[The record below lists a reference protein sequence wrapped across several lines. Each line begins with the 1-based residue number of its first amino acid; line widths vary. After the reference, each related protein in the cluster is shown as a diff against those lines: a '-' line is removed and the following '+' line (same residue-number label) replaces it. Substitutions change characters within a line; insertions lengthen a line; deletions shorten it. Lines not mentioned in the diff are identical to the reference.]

1 MPLPHPLALAAA
13 AALLA
18 WLSGCAGAQATDGL
32 PRPPLE
38 AASTSAAWPTAAA
51 ARLIVERGVEYT
63 RAGDQPLLADVVRP
77 DPPGAARL
85 PAVVYI
91 HGGSWRRGT
100 REQGHELLPQL
111 VATGRYVGVT
121 IGYRFAPAHPW
132 PAQLHDAKAAIR
144 WLRAAS
150 ERYGVDPGRIAVWGE
165 SSGGQIASVLGATG
179 GNAALEGD
187 LPLPQGLRPP
197 ATPPSSRVEAVVD
210 FCGPTDM
217 DAFFASAVT
226 PEAVAEMHGRL
237 DPLFGGPPP
246 ERADLVRSASA
257 IRHVD
262 ARDPPFLLMH
272 GTRDEVV
279 PFRLSA
285 AMHEALSRAGV
296 PSVLVP
302 VADWGHG
309 FRGAEIDRRV
319 LAFLDRHLWGKPV
332 AVSSEPARAERTP
345 E

>member
-1 MPLPHPLALAAA
+1 MIRRHPLTLAAA

-18 WLSGCAGAQATDGL
+18 WLSGCAGAQATAGR

-38 AASTSAAWPTAAA
+38 AASTSAAETPAA
-51 ARLIVERGVEYT
+51 ARVIVERGVEYT
-63 RAGDQPLLADVVRP
+63 RAGGEPLLADVLRP
-77 DPPGAARL
+77 DPPVAARL

-91 HGGSWRRGT
+91 HGGSWKQGT
-100 REQGHELLPQL
+100 REQGHEFLPQL

-121 IGYRFAPAHPW
+121 IDHRFVPAFPW

-150 ERYGVDPGRIAVWGE
+150 EQYGVDPRRIAVWGE
-165 SSGGQIASVLGATG
+165 SSGGQIASVLGTTG
-179 GNAALEGD
+179 GEAALEGD
-187 LPLPQGLRPP
+187 LPLPQGFRPP
-197 ATPPSSRVEAVVD
+197 GTPLSSRVQAVVD

-217 DAFFASAVT
+217 ADFFASATT
-226 PEAVAEMHGRL
+226 PEAVADMHGRL

-246 ERADLVRSASA
+246 ERADLARSASA
-257 IRHVD
+257 IHHVD
-262 ARDPPFLLMH
+262 AQDPPFLLMH
-272 GTRDEVV
+272 GTRDDVV

-319 LAFLDRHLWGKPV
+319 LAFLDRHLWHKAA
-332 AVSSEPARAERTP
+332 AVSGEPVRAERTP
-345 E
+345 D